1 METKPAVIQVNDLS
15 VDYDGSPAL
24 TSVNVSV
31 SAGRITAICGA
42 NGSGKSTLLR
52 CMARLQK
59 ASQGTVLFEGRNI
72 SGMRRHELAR
82 KVAVLG
88 QMPEVPAGLKVE
100 ELVENGRHP
109 HRGLLSRLGQADRA
123 IIAQSIT
130 QVGLEN
136 LRHRQVA
143 SLSGGERQRAWVALA
158 LAQNPS
164 VLFLDEPTN
173 FLDIRHQSELLTLLK
188 KLNRER
194 NLTII
199 AVLHDL
205 NQVIELADDVILM
218 RKGRLMASGDP
229 QSVLT
234 RQHLKEAFE
243 FDMDVIAHPVLPI
256 SFCLP
261 RWIVDD
267 QNQAAR

>member
-1 METKPAVIQVNDLS
+1 MKHSVIQISDLS

-24 TSVNVSV
+24 QSVSV
-31 SAGRITAICGA
+31 SIGSGRITAICGA

-52 CMARLQK
+52 TMACLQRP
-59 ASQGTVLFEGRNI
+59 SRGQVFFEGQDI
-72 SGMRRHELAR
+72 SLMRRIELAR
-82 KVAVLG
+82 KIAILG
-88 QMPEVPAGLKVE
+88 QMPEVPVGIAVE

-109 HRGLLSRLGQADRA
+109 HRGLFARLSKNDKDIIQRA
-123 IIAQSIT
+123 IV
-130 QVGLEN
+130 QVGLWE

-173 FLDIRHQSELLTLLK
+173 FLDIRHQAELLTLLK

-205 NQVIELADDVILM
+205 NQVMELADDVILM

-229 QSVLT
+229 ESVLT
-234 RQHLKEAFE
+234 KQHLKEAFDFE
-243 FDMDVIAHPVLPI
+243 MDVIPHPALPI

-261 RWIVDD
+261 RWIGDD
-267 QNQAAR
+267 KQQATK